1 MTTQQKIEKQA
12 DENVSKPIVIKAF
25 KDKDSVIRKIN
36 DDFGLNYLPGLG
48 SKSQGLIDE
57 NDMEKGVNLT
67 MIHDQNMNDSMLID
81 KINTINESRDI
92 NTGRQGLM

>member
-1 MTTQQKIEKQA
+1 M
-12 DENVSKPIVIKAF
+12 SKPIVIKAF

-67 MIHDQNMNDSMLID
+67 MIHDQNMNDSMVID

-92 NTGRQGLM
+92 NTGR

>member
-1 MTTQQKIEKQA
+1 M
-12 DENVSKPIVIKAF
+12 SKPIVIKAF

-67 MIHDQNMNDSMLID
+67 MINEQNMNDSMLID
-81 KINTINESRDI
+81 KINPINESRDI
-92 NTGRQGLM
+92 NTGR

>member
-57 NDMEKGVNLT
+57 NDMEKGVNLA
-67 MIHDQNMNDSMLID
+67 MINEQNMNDSMLID
-81 KINTINESRDI
+81 KINPINESRDI